1 MNTIHINKAIAIIL
15 SCGTLVSCHTTE
27 KFTVNATPGTE
38 IYAPYNLSQP
48 IGMVPQSGKLKV
60 ELSSDIYCG
69 YMFSREPGSELKV
82 PFGVDYKNASRA
94 GTKAS
99 FWTGL
104 TLSGVG
110 AGACL
115 VGAIAMAAAGS
126 QDDDDST
133 TSLAI
138 ACGVGGGVA
147 LVGLPMILATEQ
159 RMKQLAYN
167 YSFSYTKNQY
177 ALQDVQ
183 LKPLAN
189 PDMPKEPSV
198 MTVKPSRKKAISNT
212 PYTNASPLDNKSG
225 NSTSKAK
232 KTRGDFGKNLAGT
245 YDGTGSLKQK
255 GRIIEA
261 YDNISI
267 IITRIDK
274 TTVSVQVVES
284 DEEFFES
291 PSIYDIKRQS
301 DGSFLLTMRDIPSA
315 AIKIAPSGA
324 ITYTHNKVN
333 IDNEMYHLTI
343 KAKRQ

>member
-1 MNTIHINKAIAIIL
+1 
-15 SCGTLVSCHTTE
+15 
-27 KFTVNATPGTE
+27 
-38 IYAPYNLSQP
+38 
-48 IGMVPQSGKLKV
+48 
-60 ELSSDIYCG
+60 
-69 YMFSREPGSELKV
+69 
-82 PFGVDYKNASRA
+82 
-94 GTKAS
+94 
-99 FWTGL
+99 
-104 TLSGVG
+104 
-110 AGACL
+110 
-115 VGAIAMAAAGS
+115 
-126 QDDDDST
+126 
-133 TSLAI
+133 
-138 ACGVGGGVA
+138 
-147 LVGLPMILATEQ
+147 
-159 RMKQLAYN
+159 MKQLAYN
-167 YSFSYTKNQY
+167 YSFTYLKNQY

-189 PDMPKEPSV
+189 PDTPKEPSV

-212 PYTNASPLDNKSG
+212 AYTNASPLDNKSG
-225 NSTSKAK
+225 NATSKAK

>member
-1 MNTIHINKAIAIIL
+1 MNTTHINKAIAFLL
-15 SCGTLVSCHTTE
+15 SCATLVSCHTTE
-27 KFTVNATPGTE
+27 KFTVHATPGTE

-82 PFGVDYKNASRA
+82 PFGIDYKNTSRT
-94 GTKAS
+94 GTKAALGAG
-99 FWTGL
+99 WAL
-104 TLSGVG
+104 TGVG
-110 AGACL
+110 TAALVAGT
-115 VGAIAMAAAGS
+115 VGVATAG
-126 QDDDDST
+126 QEDDDSAV
-133 TSLAI
+133 LFGI
-138 ACGVGGGVA
+138 ICGAGGGVA
-147 LVGLPMILATEQ
+147 LGSAGIVAAADA

-167 YSFSYTKNQY
+167 YSFTYLKNQY

-189 PDMPKEPSV
+189 PDTPKEPSV

-212 PYTNASPLDNKSG
+212 AYTNASPLDNKSG
-225 NSTSKAK
+225 NATSKAK